1 MNNLFQSNGAT
12 SLFKDLL
19 RSKIRF
25 STVFISSIIIY
36 ISCIWL
42 GYWIYGDSP
51 IADRITVLLS
61 SLLGLI
67 MVTALWVS
75 RGKSSFDLLAV
86 LSFTMCLYFFPRL
99 IQYVT
104 FRQEDLKL
112 LYLLFP
118 IHWTADD
125 INKGLTYVVLGT
137 LMIVIGFLGGEKL
150 FYKCSR
156 HTPNDQPLGSGI
168 STKLPGLLSI
178 ILAGV
183 IIYCV
188 DGYYTI
194 YLGLSASSNCDIE
207 GIPYKWLIHFF
218 SGDVYI
224 FAVIALLGLQLKG
237 LDFKY
242 KLLLCFSLFL
252 YLAYCLMLGSRGG
265 VLRLLMIAFVVAVAI
280 YRDPEIKVNNL
291 IPAAIIVLVLS
302 AFTYF
307 VGTEIREI
315 KRYSCGEAAS
325 YDLFKPDNSG
335 YEADP
340 IFVGKF
346 RGDARN
352 EIRPTVPTGVKKIL
366 DRLGQIDYPIGIV
379 AVKPNDTF
387 KSEYINFQYVLKNI
401 TNNVLLGVPYPEA
414 QLMTNNMFP
423 LLYRN
428 FNVEHIKENFLSE
441 PFTIWG
447 LSFIFFG
454 YFGGL
459 LFLLI
464 SSIFIQILYLYISHK
479 SERFIK
485 GGSYIFKAFF
495 LWIIV
500 AGAYLNSFGFDHTA
514 IIFIYGFLQFATTFL
529 IIYSVDKLQSFFRI
543 A

>member
-12 SLFKDLL
+12 SLFQDLL

-25 STVFISSIIIY
+25 STVFISSFIFY

-42 GYWIYGDSP
+42 GYWIYGNSP
-51 IADRITVLLS
+51 IADTITVLLS

-86 LSFTMCLYFFPRL
+86 LSLFMCLFFFPRL

-112 LYLLFP
+112 FYISFP

-125 INKGLTYVVLGT
+125 LNKGLAYLVLGT
-137 LMIVIGFLGGEKL
+137 LVIVIGFFGAEKL

-156 HTPNDQPLGSGI
+156 HTINDQPLGSGI
-168 STKLPGLLSI
+168 STKLPSLLSI

-183 IIYCV
+183 IIYGV

-207 GIPYKWLIHFF
+207 GIPYRWLIHFF
-218 SGDVYI
+218 SGDTYI
-224 FAVIALLGLQLKG
+224 FAVIALLGLQLRG

-265 VLRLLMIAFVVAVAI
+265 VLRLIVIVFVLAVAI
-280 YRDPEIKVNNL
+280 YRDPKIKADSL
-291 IPAAIIVLVLS
+291 ISTAIIVLALS
-302 AFTYF
+302 IFTYF
-307 VGTEIREI
+307 AGTEIREM
-315 KRYSCGEAAS
+315 KRASCAGT
-325 YDLFKPDNSG
+325 LFNSDNAG

-340 IFVGKF
+340 IFTGKF
-346 RGDARN
+346 KEDKRN
-352 EIRPTVPTGVKKIL
+352 EIRPTILPSVKKVL
-366 DRLGQIDYPIGIV
+366 DRLGTIDYPIGHV
-379 AVKPNDTF
+379 AVRPNDTF

-401 TNNVLLGVPYPEA
+401 VNNVLIGVPYPEA
-414 QLMTNNMFP
+414 QLMTSNMFP

-428 FNVEHIKENFLSE
+428 FNMEHVKENFLSE

-447 LSFIFFG
+447 LSFIHFG
-454 YFGGL
+454 YFDGL

-464 SSIFIQILYLYISHK
+464 SSIFLQILYLYISHK
-479 SERFIK
+479 SGRFIE
-485 GGSYIFKAFF
+485 GGSYIFKGYF
-495 LWIIV
+495 LWMIV
-500 AGAYLNSFGFDHTA
+500 LSAYYNSFGFDHSA
-514 IIFIYGFLQFATTFL
+514 ITFIYGALQFATTFL
-529 IIYSVDKLQSFFRI
+529 IIYSIDKLQIFLRR
-543 A
+543 